1 MRDAN
6 NNRILLVDNESDI
19 ALAFKIGLEDG
30 GFRVDA
36 FDNPEVALSS
46 FKQGLYD
53 LLLLDIKMP
62 KMCGIEFYQRMKEI
76 DEKVKVCFITASE
89 VYYYERIAKEIFPLL
104 GVGRLIRK
112 PIKIEDLV
120 KNLKQELEQID
131 VGGSG
136 DDNDN

>member
-6 NNRILLVDNESDI
+6 NNRILLVDNEVDI
-19 ALAFKIGLEDG
+19 ALAFKIGLEDS

-112 PIKIEDLV
+112 PIKIDDLV
-120 KNLKQELEQID
+120 KDLREELKS
-131 VGGSG
+131 V
-136 DDNDN
+136 NHNNNNHN

>member
-1 MRDAN
+1 MRNAN
-6 NNRILLVDNESDI
+6 NNRILLVDNEVDI
-19 ALAFKIGLEDG
+19 ALAFKIGLEDS

-53 LLLLDIKMP
+53 LLLLDIKTP

-89 VYYYERIAKEIFPLL
+89 IYYYERIAKEIFPSL

-112 PIKIEDLV
+112 PIKIDDLV
-120 KNLKQELEQID
+120 KDLREELKS
-131 VGGSG
+131 V
-136 DDNDN
+136 NHNNNNHN

>member
-6 NNRILLVDNESDI
+6 NNRILLVDNEFDI
-19 ALAFKIGLEDG
+19 ALAFKIGLEDS

-89 VYYYERIAKEIFPLL
+89 VYYYERIAKEIFPSL

-120 KNLKQELEQID
+120 KNLKQELGLID
-131 VGGSG
+131 DDDHD
-136 DDNDN
+136 DDN

>member
-6 NNRILLVDNESDI
+6 NHRILLVDNEFDI
-19 ALAFKIGLEDG
+19 ALAFKIGLEDS

-62 KMCGIEFYQRMKEI
+62 NMNGIEFYRQMKEI
-76 DEKVKVCFITASE
+76 DKRVKVCFITASE
-89 VYYYERIAKEIFPLL
+89 MHYYEEIGKEIFPTL
-104 GVGRLIRK
+104 GVRRLIRK
-112 PIKIEDLV
+112 PIKIDDLV
-120 KNLKQELEQID
+120 KDLREELKS
-131 VGGSG
+131 VNHN
-136 DDNDN
+136 NDNHD